1 MKHES
6 SPHPAASSGLSL
18 TVAASTFAALGS
30 EQRLGVLRV
39 LVQAGPKGLSIGEL
53 AERSDVSGSTLT
65 HHMKILAAAGLIQ
78 QQKHGRSIISVGAA
92 YDDIEA
98 LCGFLMANCCA
109 CGPACQCGPDC
120 KCSDGECCSDIQA
133 QAAPNNTKATS

>member
-6 SPHPAASSGLSL
+6 ALHPAASTALSL
-18 TVAASTFAALGS
+18 TLAASTFAALGS

-120 KCSDGECCSDIQA
+120 KGSNGECCSDIKGQTV
-133 QAAPNNTKATS
+133 PNNTKATS

>member
-1 MKHES
+1 MKYES
-6 SPHPAASSGLSL
+6 VLHPTKATSLSL
-18 TVAASTFAALGS
+18 AVAASTFAALGS

-39 LVQAGPKGLSIGEL
+39 LVQAGPRGLSIGEL

-78 QQKHGRSIISVGAA
+78 QQKQGRSIISVGAV

-98 LCGFLMANCCA
+98 LCAFLMANCCA

-120 KCSDGECCSDIQA
+120 KCTDGKCCSDISGQA
-133 QAAPNNTKATS
+133 LSNQPTATS

>member
-6 SPHPAASSGLSL
+6 ALHPAASTSLSL

-120 KCSDGECCSDIQA
+120 KCSDGECCSDIQGQEA
-133 QAAPNNTKATS
+133 SNNTKATS